1 MTDHPAAAP
10 LPVRHRPAD
19 RLHLSPRHRAQL
31 EALLR
36 EHLPDV
42 EVWAY
47 GSRITGE
54 SHDGSDL
61 DLVLRAPDL
70 QKIPIGRLSDLWE
83 ALRESTIPFLVEAR
97 DWARLPEGFHGE
109 IERDYVVLVA
119 GRRGDADHS
128 TKATPASEQ
137 TKPNRGWR
145 RGRRE
150 YTVRELL
157 DSGSLEI
164 GDGYRARN
172 SELADSGLPF
182 ARAGNV
188 RNGFQF
194 DDADRFPTENLD
206 RVKNKVSMPGDVVF
220 TSKGTVGRFAFV
232 REYTPR
238 FIYSPQ
244 LCFWRALNHELIDP
258 RFLFYWMSGR
268 EFFDQYKGVSG
279 QTDMAEYVSL
289 RDQRDMRVTLPPVSG
304 QRAIAHVL
312 GALDDKIELNRRMSK
327 TLEAMVR
334 ALFKS
339 WFVDFDPVRA
349 KMAGRDTGLPTE
361 IAELFPD
368 RMVDS
373 KLGRTPEGWP
383 VSTLGDYLDATR
395 GLSYKGSALSE
406 NGVAMHNL
414 NSIREGGGYKYG
426 GLKYYDGP
434 RKERHAA
441 HPGDVIV
448 ANTEQ
453 GHDRRLVGYAAI
465 VPGRH
470 RNGLF
475 SHHLYRVRAKEP
487 FNSEYVC
494 HLLNTAAMHDA
505 VSGYATGTTVNMLPS
520 DALWIPEILVP
531 EPRIV
536 AAFGTVAATISDRV
550 EAAHEES
557 ENLACLRD
565 SLLPRLVSGE
575 LRVGQMDPPVRCA

>member
-1 MTDHPAAAP
+1 MTDRPAAAAP
-10 LPVRHRPAD
+10 SPAGRRTAD

-36 EHLPDV
+36 EHLPGV

-70 QKIPIGRLSDLWE
+70 QKIPVGRLSDLRE

-119 GRRGDADHS
+119 SRTEGRETSTGIVRTDPEKVQYSHNEWPILSLHDAGILVMDCEHR
-128 TKATPASEQ
+128 TPPPAKE
-137 TKPNRGWR
+137 
-145 RGRRE
+145 
-150 YTVRELL
+150 
-157 DSGSLEI
+157 
-164 GDGYRARN
+164 GYPYVAI
-172 SELADSGLPF
+172 P
-182 ARAGNV
+182 
-188 RNGFQF
+188 Q
-194 DDADRFPTENLD
+194 
-206 RVKNKVSMPGDVVF
+206 VKNGRIDINGARRIAFEHFQEWTRKTAPEPHDVVLSRRCNPGVTGYVPEKTKF
-220 TSKGTVGRFAFV
+220 ALGQNLVLLRSDETSVFKPFLRWLTRGPQWWEQVG
-232 REYTPR
+232 
-238 FIYSPQ
+238 IYLNVGAVFDSLKCADIPYFHLAIPPQ
-244 LCFWRALNHELIDP
+244 
-258 RFLFYWMSGR
+258 
-268 EFFDQYKGVSG
+268 
-279 QTDMAEYVSL
+279 AE
-289 RDQRDMRVTLPPVSG
+289 
-304 QRAIAHVL
+304 QRAIAYVL
-312 GALDDKIELNRRMSK
+312 GVLDDKIELNRRMNE
-327 TLEAMVR
+327 TLEAMAR

-373 KLGRTPEGWP
+373 KLGRTPEGWSI
-383 VSTLGDYLDATR
+383 STLGDYLDATR

-434 RKERHAA
+434 CKERHAA